1 MVRKAE
7 LARDRYYKMAKERG
21 YRARSAYKLK
31 DMESRFRLIK
41 PGDTVI
47 DLGAAPGGWTQ
58 VAKELAG
65 DRGMVISVDLQRIS
79 GIEGV
84 IAIESDIT
92 DHEATINAI
101 SSVLTHAADVVLS
114 DAAPKLSGN
123 RAYDHYR
130 SFVLSNSAL
139 HIAKAFLK
147 PGGNFVA
154 KIFQSEYY
162 NAFYNA
168 VKAIFHDTR
177 AYTPES
183 SRKRSAEV
191 FVIGR
196 GFKSQNNKP
205 LKDVKV

>member
-7 LARDRYYKMAKERG
+7 LARDRYYVMAKEEG
-21 YRARSAYKLK
+21 YRARSAYKLREI
-31 DMESRFRLIK
+31 DARFRLIK
-41 PGDTVI
+41 TGDTVI
-47 DLGAAPGGWTQ
+47 DLGAAPGGWSQ
-58 VAKELAG
+58 VAKELVG
-65 DRGMVISVDLQRIS
+65 DHGMVISVDIQRIA

-84 IAIESDIT
+84 ITIESDIT

-101 SSVLTHAADVVLS
+101 SSVLKHEPDVVLS
-114 DAAPKLSGN
+114 DAAPKFSGN
-123 RAYDHYR
+123 RGYDHYR

-139 HIAKAFLK
+139 SIAKALLK

-162 NAFYNA
+162 NVFYKA
-168 VKAIFHDTR
+168 VKAVFRDTR
-177 AYTPES
+177 AYTPGS

-196 GFKSQNNKP
+196 GFKD
-205 LKDVKV
+205 LKGSNSR